1 MVQSSEYKHL
11 DRFVAMLDEHRR
23 DFDGFMHD
31 IESVRFC
38 RTPLDTQQ
46 INRCEY
52 ALRNMEM
59 RLMTLQDCIGS
70 AHFTGRVHEDLVS
83 TKSYWVALVGRAN
96 DYVTAIQKVISSAS
110 HSMSAV
116 RRILADGQR

>member
-1 MVQSSEYKHL
+1 MSQTSEIKHF

-38 RTPLDTQQ
+38 RTPLDSHH

-59 RLMTLQDCIGS
+59 RLLTIQDCIQS
-70 AHFTGRVHEDLVS
+70 AHFTGRVQEDLIS

-96 DYVTAIQKVISSAS
+96 TYVAAIQKVISSAGS
-110 HSMSAV
+110 TMSAV
-116 RRILADGQR
+116 KRILADGR